1 MGKVKKYE
9 LTFDEEQPFEIYG
22 ISSAFADYRLT
33 WELNQVLGIHLE
45 KTENSFE
52 VFIPKTK
59 SNQQFRYF
67 FYEDQELLTK
77 FFLVKNKQEQHLLQ
91 ADRPMIDYFLV
102 LKEDFSHQP
111 ETLIE
116 QLRAINGIVAVFSFW
131 FLIFQLHLQWISRRR
146 HQTFRAYLLRQ
157 NQRDPRRDAAHRHL
171 IRAGSPH

>member
-1 MGKVKKYE
+1 MSKFDTMGKVKKYE

-77 FFLVKNKQEQHLLQ
+77 FFLVKNKQEQQLLQ
-91 ADRPMIDYFLV
+91 ADRPMIDYFLI
-102 LKEDFSHQP
+102 LKENNSHPATSLQ
-111 ETLIE
+111 TK
-116 QLRAINGIVAVFSFW
+116 LRSINGVVAIFEFNHEE
-131 FLIFQLHLQWISRRR
+131 FELID
-146 HQTFRAYLLRQ
+146 YLT
-157 NQRDPRRDAAHRHL
+157 
-171 IRAGSPH
+171 S

>member
-1 MGKVKKYE
+1 MSKFDTMGKVKKYE

-52 VFIPKTK
+52 VFIPKKK

-77 FFLVKNKQEQHLLQ
+77 FFLVKNKQEQQLLQ
-91 ADRPMIDYFLV
+91 ADRPMIDYFLI
-102 LKEDFSHQP
+102 LKENNSHPINELQ
-111 ETLIE
+111 TK
-116 QLRAINGIVAVFSFW
+116 LRSINGVVAIFEFNHEE
-131 FLIFQLHLQWISRRR
+131 FELID
-146 HQTFRAYLLRQ
+146 YLT
-157 NQRDPRRDAAHRHL
+157 
-171 IRAGSPH
+171 S

>member
-1 MGKVKKYE
+1 MSKFDTMGKVKKYE

-67 FYEDQELLTK
+67 YYEDQELLTK
-77 FFLVKNKQEQHLLQ
+77 FFLVKNKQEQQLLQ
-91 ADRPMIDYFLV
+91 ADRPMIDYFLI
-102 LKEDFSHQP
+102 LKENNSHPMNELQ
-111 ETLIE
+111 TK
-116 QLRAINGIVAVFSFW
+116 LRSINGVVAIFEFNHEE
-131 FLIFQLHLQWISRRR
+131 FELID
-146 HQTFRAYLLRQ
+146 YLT
-157 NQRDPRRDAAHRHL
+157 
-171 IRAGSPH
+171 S

>member
-1 MGKVKKYE
+1 MSKFDTMGKVKKYE

-91 ADRPMIDYFLV
+91 ADRPMIDYFLI
-102 LKEDFSHQP
+102 LKENNSHPINELQ
-111 ETLIE
+111 TK
-116 QLRAINGIVAVFSFW
+116 LRSINGVVAIFEFTHEE
-131 FLIFQLHLQWISRRR
+131 FELID
-146 HQTFRAYLLRQ
+146 YLT
-157 NQRDPRRDAAHRHL
+157 
-171 IRAGSPH
+171 S

>member
-1 MGKVKKYE
+1 MSKFDTMGKVKKYE

-52 VFIPKTK
+52 VFMPKTK

-77 FFLVKNKQEQHLLQ
+77 FFLVKNKQEQQLLQ
-91 ADRPMIDYFLV
+91 TDRPMIDYFLI
-102 LKEDFSHQP
+102 LKENNSHPASVLQAK
-111 ETLIE
+111 
-116 QLRAINGIVAVFSFW
+116 LRSINGVVAIFEFNHEE
-131 FLIFQLHLQWISRRR
+131 FELID
-146 HQTFRAYLLRQ
+146 YLT
-157 NQRDPRRDAAHRHL
+157 
-171 IRAGSPH
+171 S

>member
-1 MGKVKKYE
+1 MSKFDTMGKVKKYE

-77 FFLVKNKQEQHLLQ
+77 FFLVKNKQEQQLLQ
-91 ADRPMIDYFLV
+91 ADRPMIDYFLI
-102 LKEDFSHQP
+102 LKENNSHSTNELQAK
-111 ETLIE
+111 
-116 QLRAINGIVAVFSFW
+116 LRSINGVVAIFEFNHEE
-131 FLIFQLHLQWISRRR
+131 FELID
-146 HQTFRAYLLRQ
+146 YLT
-157 NQRDPRRDAAHRHL
+157 
-171 IRAGSPH
+171 S